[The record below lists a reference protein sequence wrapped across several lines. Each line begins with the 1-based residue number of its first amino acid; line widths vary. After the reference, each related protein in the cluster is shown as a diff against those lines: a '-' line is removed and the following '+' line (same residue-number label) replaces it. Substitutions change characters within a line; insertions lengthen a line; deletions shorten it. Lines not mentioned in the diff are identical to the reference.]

1 MVQLGVVVAAWL
13 LVLSAPSPAQT
24 VRATSTAAETTARV
38 EIKDQ
43 RQPSSLSL
51 RPWLDFVP
59 FLERDPVLTPQAPVE
74 QRGFGNT
81 LRSVF

>member
-1 MVQLGVVVAAWL
+1 MVQLGVVGAVL
-13 LVLSAPSPAQT
+13 LVVLSAPSSAQT

-51 RPWLDFVP
+51 GPWPDLVP
-59 FLERDPVLTPQAPVE
+59 LLERDLLLTPQAPVDE
-74 QRGFGNT
+74 RGFGNT
-81 LRSVF
+81 LRSLF